1 MIYIFKNSVNSWM
14 YVCID
19 QKLRLIPTSEVFH
32 NLFPKSVTYLTYNND
47 QIIENQIGTNLPN
60 ECRLVRE
67 EGQAP
72 VYLIDQESDGSLRLR
87 HIASEETMND
97 YQFDW
102 NNVQELPSSDPTWNI
117 AKGPDISNL
126 GPASNTWM
134 HRLQVDFSVEN
145 GPAVRMPHMNVI
157 HRLGKENDLFCIWK
171 NGTDTHKTE
180 VHQLTVGSNYSKT
193 SLQIGTAF
201 PETDEWWDFVIAPD
215 NNDLVGIM
223 KQNTASNKTE
233 VHILS
238 AESQYQKR
246 SLDVATGLDKTD
258 HNWQFAMAPNRDLF
272 CILQQGGSNK
282 TEVHV
287 LSAASHYSEFIL
299 HTATAFPICGA
310 NCDFS
315 IDGERNLVACLKW
328 GTKSTSTEVHIL
340 TAASNYQTYALQTG
354 TAMPETDSSKTFMAA
369 ANLDVYMVFSENT
382 GSNCT
387 EVHMLSTASHY
398 RNFGLHAATPFK
410 YSDTANFQ
418 MKQGEVALYEGPNYT
433 GCCWYFSEDCS
444 SLSGI
449 RPVSFGSI
457 KVGAG
462 TGVLLYDGNNYEG
475 TIREIIQSNDKLLS
489 NVGSFKIYNSENP
502 AKAQIGSSVL
512 LTEDYRRN
520 TQGQME
526 SYKAYQ
532 TIVNVPPGAKTLEVW
547 AEKLI
552 KIHVDD
558 QIFTI
563 DQVQSA
569 TLKVGAMN
577 NVVIST
583 EATAIGTASLR
594 VRTDQMAANDYVLIF
609 PDRHVHQKVA
619 ALPDGTLHANR
630 DALGIKPN
638 VSQEDCDHVQ
648 KSVQNMAR
656 AVKYPTVDSLAPPSI
671 THEDMDDKHWK
682 LDFTENGPKYAAISA
697 EESQQILNGA
707 TVNSAGALWWPADE
721 IEHAFHAVTHVV
733 SDAADDVAHGVED
746 AAKTVA
752 HGVVDAAKDVGH
764 VAEDAVHEVGKIGS
778 IVVHSIDHVVKDAVS
793 EASKGLH
800 AIEGP
805 IQGAVMAIGGG
816 VIDLGK
822 DIEHGVIDAAD
833 AVAGGIESA
842 VAMTIQFA
850 DRAISFV
857 VSHVE
862 QIGKV
867 IGMVLEQIG
876 AEIMK
881 IVNFLASLFD
891 WDEIVR
897 IKNYINH
904 TINEGLGYIE
914 TALPGMKQMINE
926 KLDTVET
933 DLNNTLDEAR
943 QFFHVPNDTNN
954 SGTSSL
960 GDEALHKI
968 MWFVSKIIG
977 SGNSLTGGLLDE
989 ALPKALVTFE
999 EKIVNLVGEDLLD
1012 TFEEL
1017 ISKFESFIKNPSQAP
1032 QLLIGFFLD
1041 MVQRMADGAIDAL
1054 KLVIDAIIDL
1064 VDGFVKKAQ
1073 DWLNADIDIPIISDI
1088 IKLVTGS
1095 GITYM
1100 DLLGFV
1106 IAIPM
1111 EIIEKIK
1118 GTKFFNSQV
1127 SLSVDGDLKFA
1138 FSIANGIATVVGGI
1152 VGSLIIISPT
1162 SVPVLGELAF
1172 AVGLSYQIFRWPGG
1186 YPQLP
1191 KLDHGYQVWP
1201 LFVWGFQ
1208 WANLILNA
1216 YIWRDKKARQYLTL
1230 FMETIRLGLE
1240 AMSNWLIKSV
1250 PEFTTEQK
1258 ISNMLVPFPA
1268 IITVVGQLIPKEYEE
1283 AKPVAA
1289 GLLFIVCASY
1299 CGLVIDEGY
1308 HAMTS

>member
-1 MIYIFKNSVNSWM
+1 MIYIFRNSINGQMSI
-14 YVCID
+14 YLD
-19 QKLRLIPTSEVFH
+19 GKLRPIPNPQVLKQ
-32 NLFPKSVTYLTYNND
+32 LFPDTVTYISFDND
-47 QIIENQIGTNLPN
+47 PLIGGHIGPGLPTD
-60 ECRLVRE
+60 CRLVRP

-72 VYLIDQESDGSLRLR
+72 VYLVDQDGSGTSSLRHVIDQDTFN
-87 HIASEETMND
+87 A

-102 NNVQELPSSDPTWNI
+102 NRIQDLPASDPTWNM
-117 AKGPDISNL
+117 AHGTDISQL
-126 GPASNTWM
+126 PPASNTWM
-134 HRLQVDFSVEN
+134 HRLQVDFNAEN
-145 GPAVRMPHMNVI
+145 GPAVRIPHSNVL

-171 NGTDTHKTE
+171 NGTGTGKTE
-180 VHQLTVGSNYSKT
+180 VHQLSVGSNYSKT
-193 SLQIGTAF
+193 SLQIGTLF
-201 PETDEWWDFVIAPD
+201 DETDEWWDFVIAPD
-215 NNDLVGIM
+215 NNDLIGIM
-223 KQNTASNKTE
+223 KQNTASGKTE

-246 SLDVATGLDKTD
+246 TLDVATGLGKTD

-272 CILQQGGSNK
+272 CILQNGASGK

-287 LSAASHYSEFIL
+287 LTAASNYADFNA
-299 HTATAFPICGA
+299 HTATAWPKSGA
-310 NCDFS
+310 ECDIS
-315 IDGERNLVACLKW
+315 IDGERNLVICKKW
-328 GTKSTSTEVHIL
+328 DTGTNSTEVHVL
-340 TAASNYQTYALQTG
+340 TAASNYQTYAVQTG
-354 TAMPETDSSKTFMAA
+354 TALPETDGSRTFLAA
-369 ANLDVYMVFSENT
+369 SNLDVYAVFSQDT
-382 GSNCT
+382 GSKKT
-387 EVHMLSTASHY
+387 EVHMLSTSSHY
-398 RNFGLHAATPFK
+398 LNFGLHAATPFM

-418 MKQGEVALYEGPNYT
+418 MKRGEFALYEGPNYT
-433 GCCWYFSEDCS
+433 GRCWVLNGNCT
-444 SLSGI
+444 SLSGMDL
-449 RPVSFGSI
+449 RPGTFGSI

-520 TQGQME
+520 AQGQME

-532 TIVNVPPGAKTLEVW
+532 AIVNVPPGVETLEVW

-558 QIFTI
+558 KIFAI

-569 TLKVGAMN
+569 TLKVSAMH

-583 EATAIGTASLR
+583 EATAIGTATLR

-609 PDRHVHQKVA
+609 PDRQVHQKVA
-619 ALPDGTLHANR
+619 NLPDGSLHTNR
-630 DALGIKPN
+630 EALGIN
-638 VSQEDCDHVQ
+638 SGATQEDCDHVQ
-648 KSVQNMAR
+648 KSIQNMAR
-656 AVKYPTVDSLAPPSI
+656 AVKYPAVDSLAPPSI

-682 LDFTENGPKYAAISA
+682 IDFTKNGPKYAAISA

-707 TVNSAGALWWPADE
+707 TVSSGGPLWWPWDDIKKA
-721 IEHAFHAVTHVV
+721 AHAVAHVAEDV
-733 SDAADDVAHGVED
+733 GDDVAHGVED
-746 AAKTVA
+746 A
-752 HGVVDAAKDVGH
+752 
-764 VAEDAVHEVGKIGS
+764 VHEVAKIGS
-778 IVVHSIDHVVKDAVS
+778 VVVHSIEHVVHDAVS
-793 EASKGLH
+793 DAAKGLH

-805 IQGAVMAIGGG
+805 IQGAVLAVGGG
-816 VIDLGK
+816 IIDLGK
-822 DIEHGVIDAAD
+822 DIEHGVVDAAK

-842 VAMTIQFA
+842 VAMTIKFA
-850 DRAISFV
+850 DQAISFV

-891 WDEIVR
+891 WGEIVR

-933 DLNNTLDEAR
+933 DINNTLNEAR

-954 SGTSSL
+954 GGTSSL

-1152 VGSLIIISPT
+1152 VGSLIIMSPVT
-1162 SVPVLGELAF
+1162 VPVLGELAF

-1208 WANLILNA
+1208 WVNLILNS
-1216 YIWRDKKARQYLTL
+1216 YLWSDKKARQCLTL
-1230 FMETIRLGLE
+1230 VMETIRLGLE